1 MPAAAIL
8 GKKIGMTRWF
18 MEDGTNIPVT
28 VIEAG
33 PCVVTQVKT
42 TTTDGY
48 AAVQLAFD
56 DAKARTSTQP
66 LIGHDAKAGSGPK
79 RVHRELRLD
88 SDKDAEAFSLGQ
100 AVTVSALDG
109 IKFVDV
115 TGQSKGKGFQGTMV
129 RWNFKGMCASHGTER
144 KHRSPGSIGGGGTDR
159 GVGPKLKKGKK
170 MSGTWATSGSPC
182 VRSTWSASTPRRIFW
197 WSRGRSPAPATAI
210 CSSRRPRVCTSE
222 RLASRP
228 ASDLDGWAGPSGTA
242 QSRQERTLTES
253 IPAAAPS

>member
-1 MPAAAIL
+1 MTMPAAAIL

-33 PCVVTQVKT
+33 PCIVTQVKT
-42 TTTDGY
+42 TATDGY

-66 LIGHDAKAGSGPK
+66 VIGHDAKAGSAPK
-79 RVHRELRLD
+79 RVHRELRLEN
-88 SDKDAEAFSLGQ
+88 DKDAEGFTLGQ

-170 MSGTWATSGSPC
+170 MSGHMGDERVT
-182 VRSTWSASTPRRIFW
+182 VRSLDVVSIDTDKNLLVVKGAVP
-197 WSRGRSPAPATAI
+197 G
-210 CSSRRPRVCTSE
+210 
-222 RLASRP
+222 
-228 ASDLDGWAGPSGTA
+228 ASDGYLFIKTPTRLYKRKARIQAGK
-242 QSRQERTLTES
+242 
-253 IPAAAPS
+253 

>member
-42 TTTDGY
+42 TATDGY

-79 RVHRELRLD
+79 RVHRELRLEN
-88 SDKDAEAFSLGQ
+88 DKDAEGFTLGQ

-170 MSGTWATSGSPC
+170 MSGHMGDERVT
-182 VRSTWSASTPRRIFW
+182 VRSLDVVSIDTDKNLLVVKGAVP
-197 WSRGRSPAPATAI
+197 G
-210 CSSRRPRVCTSE
+210 
-222 RLASRP
+222 
-228 ASDLDGWAGPSGTA
+228 ASDGYLFIKTPTRLYKRKARIQAGK
-242 QSRQERTLTES
+242 
-253 IPAAAPS
+253 

>member
-42 TTTDGY
+42 TATDGY

-66 LIGHDAKAGSGPK
+66 VIGHDAKAGSAPK

-88 SDKDAEAFSLGQ
+88 SDKDAETFTLGQ
-100 AVTVSALDG
+100 AVTVGALDG

-115 TGQSKGKGFQGTMV
+115 TGRSKGKGFQGTMV

-170 MSGTWATSGSPC
+170 MSGHMGDERVT
-182 VRSTWSASTPRRIFW
+182 VRSLDVVSIDAEKNLLVVKGAVP
-197 WSRGRSPAPATAI
+197 G
-210 CSSRRPRVCTSE
+210 
-222 RLASRP
+222 
-228 ASDLDGWAGPSGTA
+228 ASDGYLFIKTPTRLYKRKARIQAGK
-242 QSRQERTLTES
+242 
-253 IPAAAPS
+253 

>member
-1 MPAAAIL
+1 MTMPAAAIL

-33 PCVVTQVKT
+33 PCIVTQVKT
-42 TTTDGY
+42 TATDGY

-66 LIGHDAKAGSGPK
+66 VIGHDAKAGSAPK
-79 RVHRELRLD
+79 RVHRELRLET
-88 SDKDAEAFSLGQ
+88 DKDAEGFTLGQ

-109 IKFVDV
+109 IKVVDV

-170 MSGTWATSGSPC
+170 MSGHMGDERVTI
-182 VRSTWSASTPRRIFW
+182 RSLDVVSIDTDKNLLVVKGAVP
-197 WSRGRSPAPATAI
+197 G
-210 CSSRRPRVCTSE
+210 
-222 RLASRP
+222 
-228 ASDLDGWAGPSGTA
+228 ASDGYLFIKTPTRLYKRKARIQAGK
-242 QSRQERTLTES
+242 
-253 IPAAAPS
+253 

>member
-1 MPAAAIL
+1 MTMPAAAIL

-42 TTTDGY
+42 TATDGY

-66 LIGHDAKAGSGPK
+66 VIGHDAKAGSAPK
-79 RVHRELRLD
+79 RVHRELRLEN
-88 SDKDAEAFSLGQ
+88 DKDAEGFTLGQ

-170 MSGTWATSGSPC
+170 MSGHMGDERVT
-182 VRSTWSASTPRRIFW
+182 VRSLDVVSIDTDKNLLVVKGAVP
-197 WSRGRSPAPATAI
+197 G
-210 CSSRRPRVCTSE
+210 
-222 RLASRP
+222 
-228 ASDLDGWAGPSGTA
+228 ASDGYLFIKTPTRLYKRKARIQAGK
-242 QSRQERTLTES
+242 
-253 IPAAAPS
+253 

>member
-42 TTTDGY
+42 TATDGY

-66 LIGHDAKAGSGPK
+66 VIGHDAKAGSAPK

-88 SDKDAEAFSLGQ
+88 SDKDAEGFSLGQ

-115 TGQSKGKGFQGTMV
+115 TGRSKGKGFQGTMV

-170 MSGTWATSGSPC
+170 MSGHMGDEQVT
-182 VRSTWSASTPRRIFW
+182 VRSLDVVSIDAEKNLLVVKGAVP
-197 WSRGRSPAPATAI
+197 G
-210 CSSRRPRVCTSE
+210 
-222 RLASRP
+222 
-228 ASDLDGWAGPSGTA
+228 ASDGYLFIKTPTRLYKRKARIQAGK
-242 QSRQERTLTES
+242 
-253 IPAAAPS
+253 

>member
-66 LIGHDAKAGSGPK
+66 VIGHDAKAGSNPK
-79 RVHRELRLD
+79 RVHRELRLE
-88 SDKDAEAFSLGQ
+88 SDKDAEGFTLGQ

-170 MSGTWATSGSPC
+170 MSGHMGDERVTI
-182 VRSTWSASTPRRIFW
+182 RSLDVVSIDAEKNLLVVKGAVP
-197 WSRGRSPAPATAI
+197 G
-210 CSSRRPRVCTSE
+210 
-222 RLASRP
+222 
-228 ASDLDGWAGPSGTA
+228 ASDGYLFIKTPTRLYKRKARIQAGK
-242 QSRQERTLTES
+242 
-253 IPAAAPS
+253 

>member
-42 TTTDGY
+42 TATDGY

-66 LIGHDAKAGSGPK
+66 VIGHDAKAGSAPK

-88 SDKDAEAFSLGQ
+88 SDKDAEGFSLGQ

-115 TGQSKGKGFQGTMV
+115 TGRSKGKGFQGTMV

-170 MSGTWATSGSPC
+170 MSGHMGDERVTI
-182 VRSTWSASTPRRIFW
+182 RSLDVVSIDAEKNLLVVKGAVP
-197 WSRGRSPAPATAI
+197 G
-210 CSSRRPRVCTSE
+210 
-222 RLASRP
+222 
-228 ASDLDGWAGPSGTA
+228 ASDGYLFIKTPTRLYKRKARIQAGK
-242 QSRQERTLTES
+242 
-253 IPAAAPS
+253 